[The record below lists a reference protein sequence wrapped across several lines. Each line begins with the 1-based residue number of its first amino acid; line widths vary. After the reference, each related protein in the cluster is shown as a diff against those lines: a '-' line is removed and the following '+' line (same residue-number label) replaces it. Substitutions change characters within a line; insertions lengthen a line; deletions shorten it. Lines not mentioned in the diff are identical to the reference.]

1 MLLRALLLLAT
12 LPAAAVLPPPGNDVP
27 PADRAELEAGVAKLA
42 AALAPLKQHPRYA
55 DVAIYHKA
63 VDWPLRYKEPIDV
76 KKARAALAAG
86 LARAADL
93 KAGKTPWLETSG
105 PRGYVSTIDN
115 SIQPYLVAVPKSF
128 DPKNKD
134 KKYRLDFFFHG
145 RNEKLTEL
153 EMISGKGQE
162 APTNPPDENRF
173 VVWPYG
179 RYCNAN
185 KFAGEIDTLEVLAD
199 TKRLH
204 AIDDNRVLATGFSM
218 GGAAA
223 WHHAVHYADR
233 WAAVSPG
240 AGFAETRRY
249 QRMDASGE
257 WAALAPWQLKLMHL
271 YDCPDWALNLTMVPT
286 IAYSG
291 ELDKQKQ
298 SGDVMEEALKT
309 LGYKLERVWGPK
321 TEHKYEPAAKKDL
334 ANRLDAYAAKGRNP
348 VPAEIRFTTYTL
360 RYDRMFWVYVNGLG
374 RHWEQATVDAKLT
387 PDHSIT
393 ATTKNVT
400 EIGFLFEPGQFP
412 GTPNSTAAITV
423 DGDKL
428 SAPVAA
434 DGSLRAAFIRLPS
447 GRWSIHLP
455 KPRPGPRKI
464 HGLQGPIDDA
474 FLSSFLIVKPTGK
487 PLNPTVGK
495 WADHELAHATA
506 EWRKIFRGEPRVK
519 SDTDL
524 TADDIANH
532 NLILFGDPASN
543 AALAKVAEKLPIK
556 WTADAI
562 TVRDQTYPAASHAPI
577 LIYPNPLN
585 PQKYVVL
592 NSGFTF
598 RRADH
603 KTNSRQIAKLPDWAV
618 IDLNT
623 PPDDKAPGTIK
634 AAGFFGEE
642 WELQP

>member
-1 MLLRALLLLAT
+1 MPIRLLALLLTA

-27 PADRAELEAGVAKLA
+27 PADRAELEASVAKLA
-42 AALAPLKQHPRYA
+42 AELAPLKQHPRYA

-93 KAGKTPWLETSG
+93 RAGKTPWLETSG
-105 PRGYVSTIDN
+105 PRGYVSAIDG
-115 SIQPYLVAVPKSF
+115 SIQPYVVAVPRGF

-145 RNEKLTEL
+145 RSEKLMEL
-153 EMISGKGQE
+153 DMISGKGQE

-179 RYCNAN
+179 RYCCAN
-185 KFAGEIDTLEVLAD
+185 KFAGEIDTFEVLAD
-199 TKRLH
+199 MKRQH
-204 AIDDNRVLATGFSM
+204 AIDENRILATGFSM

-240 AGFAETRRY
+240 AGFCETRTY
-249 QRMDASGE
+249 QKMDVSGE
-257 WAALAPWQLKLMHL
+257 WEALAPWQKQLMHL
-271 YDCPDWALNLTMVPT
+271 YDCPDVAINLTMVPT
-286 IAYSG
+286 IAYAG
-291 ELDKQKQ
+291 TDDPQQQ
-298 SGDVMEEALKT
+298 SGTIMEKALAG

-321 TEHKYEPAAKKDL
+321 TGHKYEPAAKKDL
-334 ANRLDAYAAKGRNP
+334 AARLDAYAAKGRNP
-348 VPAEIRFTTYTL
+348 LPAEVRFATYTL
-360 RYDRMFWVYVNGLG
+360 RYNKMFWVRLDGLDK
-374 RHWEQATVDAKLT
+374 HWEQATVNAKLGQ
-387 PDHSIT
+387 DGSIT
-393 ATTKNVT
+393 ATTSNVSR
-400 EIGFLFEPGQFP
+400 ISFAFDRGQLAPGKAP
-412 GTPNSTAAITV
+412 AITI
-423 DGDKL
+423 DG
-428 SAPVAA
+428 AA
-434 DGSLRAAFIRLPS
+434 LPS
-447 GRWSIHLP
+447 YPVDPATSYTASFVRTTGVWIRFDN
-455 KPRPGPRKI
+455 PRFAPTRKF

-474 FLSSFLIVKPTGK
+474 FLSPFILVKPTGK
-487 PLNPTVGK
+487 PLNAAVGK

-519 SDTDL
+519 SDVELTD
-524 TADDIANH
+524 DDIANH
-532 NLILFGDPASN
+532 NVILFGDPSSN
-543 AALAKVAEKLPIK
+543 AVLGKLAEKLPIK
-556 WTADAI
+556 WTADAV
-562 TVRDQTYPAASHAPI
+562 TVGGQTYPAASHAPI

-585 PQKYVVL
+585 RQKYVVL

-598 RRADH
+598 RQADH

-618 IDLNT
+618 IDLTT
-623 PPDDKAPGTIK
+623 PPDEKVPGGIK
-634 AAGFFGEE
+634 AAGFFDEQ